1 MNYQWFIEKFLTKK
15 YNNKIKIVLYN
26 PIWGRTNNRSMNFT
40 PQTPDL
46 KIDFDLF
53 RHDEFQQSFQ
63 KKRENDP
70 SLDNQLPSE
79 RRVMIDLPKAMGDS
93 IKSDSIILF
102 EHTASNKLS
111 KLKSNTIKSS
121 NGSWTSE
128 ISIRKNPYRRTE
140 SNLGL
145 LFEENP
151 NQFKKSYPL
160 IFSSIKHFISRIRN
174 FGSLEHGTNSKIKEF
189 DIIHDLSFF
198 HEEKKTSRQF
208 FFLERFPKKVREEIS
223 QKLSYLKDKCEPFHP
238 YGLKLFWDFLNTIII
253 VFLLFY
259 IPITIT
265 FNVELFDEFYQIL
278 YIIIMIFDVLIQ
290 MNTFYFQYGMEV
302 KNRKKIIKHYFVTR
316 FWFDFLALIG
326 LLVELVSPVSYL
338 ALLYYL
344 KIYSLLYVN
353 EKLMNRFQFSY
364 KAKGVKD
371 LIMLFF
377 LIVLIAH
384 LIACAWSFI
393 SDPIFEYNKYNVTW
407 IKENHIESREW
418 YITYLYAYYWAII
431 TVMTV
436 GYGDIVPQN
445 DYERLFALLTTL
457 FACMVFAYSI
467 NTVGVIIQ
475 DINKDNT
482 KFKYRF
488 LL

>member
-1 MNYQWFIEKFLTKK
+1 
-15 YNNKIKIVLYN
+15 
-26 PIWGRTNNRSMNFT
+26 MNFT
-40 PQTPDL
+40 SQSPDL
-46 KIDFDLF
+46 KLDFDLF
-53 RHDEFQQSFQ
+53 LHEEFQQSFQ
-63 KKRENDP
+63 KKRNQDP
-70 SLDNQLPSE
+70 SLDNQMPSE
-79 RRVMIDLPKAMGDS
+79 RLVMAALPKNMQDS
-93 IKSDSIILF
+93 LKSDCI
-102 EHTASNKLS
+102 EHTASNKVS
-111 KLKSNTIKSS
+111 KFTNTNKSN
-121 NGSWTSE
+121 NFSWTQNLE
-128 ISIRKNPYRRTE
+128 KKNPYRRTE

-151 NQFKKSYPL
+151 NHFKKSHPV
-160 IFSSIKHFISRIRN
+160 IFSSIKHFIQRIRN
-174 FGSLEHGTNSKIKEF
+174 FGNLHNFHHSEEKELN
-189 DIIHDLSFF
+189 IIHDLSFF
-198 HEEKKTSRQF
+198 HEEKEKSKNYQIF
-208 FFLERFPKKVREEIS
+208 EQIPKKIRERIQ
-223 QKLSYLKDKCEPFHP
+223 QKMNYLKNKCEPFHP
-238 YGLKLFWDFLNTIII
+238 YGFKLFWDVLNTIII

-265 FNVELFDEFYQIL
+265 FKVKFFDEFFQIL
-278 YIIIMIFDVLIQ
+278 YVIIMIFDVLIQ

-302 KNRKKIIKHYFVTR
+302 KNRKKIIRHYFVTR
-316 FWFDFLALIG
+316 FWPDFLALIG
-326 LLVELVSPVSYL
+326 LFVELIDPDSYL
-338 ALLYYL
+338 ALFYFL

-364 KAKGVKD
+364 KVKGVKD

-393 SDPIFEYNKYNVTW
+393 SDPNLEYNKYNLTW

-436 GYGDIVPQN
+436 GYGDVVPQN
-445 DYERLFALLTTL
+445 DIERLFVLLTTL

-467 NTVGVIIQ
+467 NTIGVIVQ

-482 KFKYRF
+482 KFKF
-488 LL
+488 FIII